1 LSVTHMSSGAS
12 PGGATPMSA
21 GDAELPGESGGQM
34 TLSAA
39 RARDWIE
46 ARALFIVAVSVV
58 LILTLAGIPQHLA
71 QDGWLALVAGRLVAT
86 HGVPHHD
93 YFTVMAH
100 GQHWVDQQWLAQFAM
115 YELQRLGGFQLLT
128 VVYVFITTAA
138 FGAAIAVA
146 RRLGG
151 EDLHVLAMLPLGAFF
166 YLVTAVSIRTQG
178 LAYPLFIATLY
189 LLATDVRADTPR
201 RRTWLVLPI
210 LILWANVHGSVTV
223 GVGLAVLYGLIQLVK
238 HLRVREAG
246 ATAVLQALAFVAIP
260 PMTLFAT
267 PYGSSIVHYYRVTLL
282 NPNFSKLVTEWRPVT
297 SIPILAVPLFVLIA
311 GAAYTLVRTWRR
323 TPAFDALVLVA
334 LAIGAVDAV
343 RNVTWFGLAVMVLL
357 PGALTKLKGD
367 RPAPLRR
374 ARVNRLLGITM
385 AALALLTTVV
395 IATRPDKWFT
405 STYPTR
411 AIPTLERLIAAN
423 PQAKIFADVHYADWL
438 IWEKP
443 RLFSGRVAYDTSLE
457 LLSIKKLSSVG
468 ALAGFRG
475 KGTPTVLRPYR
486 IWMLNPTNK
495 VGNRTLLAQPGVH
508 VKLRSKLVLIAT
520 YRPMSRA

>member
-1 LSVTHMSSGAS
+1 MSSGES
-12 PGGATPMSA
+12 SGGATPRSA
-21 GDAELPGESGGQM
+21 GGAELPVGGGSQKRS
-34 TLSAA
+34 SAA

-46 ARALFIVAVSVV
+46 ARALFIVAVSAV

-71 QDGWLALVAGRLVAT
+71 QDGWLALVAGRLVAS
-86 HGVPHHD
+86 HGIPHHD

-100 GQHWVDQQWLAQFAM
+100 GEHWVDQQWLAQFVM
-115 YELQRLGGFQLLT
+115 YELQRLGGLQLLT
-128 VVYVFITTAA
+128 VVYVLITTAA

-210 LILWANVHGSVTV
+210 LIVWANLHGSVTV
-223 GVGLAVLYGLIQLVK
+223 GVGLAVLYGLLQLVRY
-238 HLRVREAG
+238 LLARVGG
-246 ATAVLQALAFVAIP
+246 AQAVLQALAFVVIP
-260 PMTLFAT
+260 PLTLFAT
-267 PYGSSIVHYYRVTLL
+267 PYGSSIVHYYRLTLL
-282 NPNFSKLVTEWRPVT
+282 NSNFSKLVTEWRPVT
-297 SIPILAVPLFVLIA
+297 SIPILAVPLFVLVA
-311 GAAYTLVRTWRR
+311 GAAYTLLRTWRR

-334 LAIGAVDAV
+334 LAIGAIDAV

-357 PGALTKLKGD
+357 PGAVSKLRGG

-374 ARVNRLLGITM
+374 ARINRLLAITL
-385 AALALLTTVV
+385 ATLALLTTLV

-405 STYPTR
+405 STYPAR
-411 AIPTLERLIAAN
+411 AIPTLERLIAAD
-423 PQAKIFADVHYADWL
+423 PQAKVFADVHYADWL
-438 IWEKP
+438 IWEEP

-457 LLSIKKLSSVG
+457 LLSIKKLSAVG

-475 KGTPTVLRPYR
+475 KGTPTVLKPYR

-508 VKLRSKLVLIAT
+508 VSLRSKLVLIAT
-520 YRPMSRA
+520 YAPTSRG